1 MPHDGGPRRFPGC
14 EFCWLTCC
22 RLAAEQQLEHFK
34 TLDEDEDGEI
44 SLEEFEAWWNAME
57 AENLLAG

>member
-1 MPHDGGPRRFPGC
+1 MWPVGFRRAKKFISNFDMG
-14 EFCWLTCC
+14 
-22 RLAAEQQLEHFK
+22 
-34 TLDEDEDGEI
+34 DEDGEI